1 MKILLY
7 GLIVFGLFAFNINV
21 EAKTVSTSNCISL
34 SYDMRLTSTDAQT
47 AGQVSMLQSF
57 LQEKGYLM
65 KTVPK
70 GYFGTVTQE
79 SVTYYQ
85 LKTGI
90 TPASGYVGSV
100 TRGKI
105 KSDSCGNEEIVKKGP
120 KPTIKKVSSSLPKGS
135 EVYVGGEVQIT
146 GKDLAGSSLST
157 TFVYL
162 GDKKV
167 EVRQASSELIW
178 FVVPEIPLGTY
189 KLYVSNENGKSK
201 TFKLK
206 VINSQAVISNEIP
219 ILTSVKPSKA
229 SGEVDITIKGKNLI
243 SGSTVTLSRDGQSVY
258 TYTNTKA
265 SKNGKSLTFNL
276 NLDLPQNIASKD
288 YKLRVANIMGQSNE
302 LDFTISE
309 DTSINIVSPNGGS
322 FSAGS
327 NMSVTWNK
335 TGNDPKDSYYFV
347 YLKDKSDQIL
357 GGKESGGTHFPLI
370 FRESSL
376 GYPSFNITLPT
387 DIDNV
392 VGGSPI
398 TPGRYYLEIDVAN
411 SSGVP
416 IASATSKAF
425 NITSSSKSSVT
436 LLSPNGGEKYVVGGD
451 YEIRWDRDISI
462 ANTPV
467 YLQLEDTSKI
477 GDTPEHYAPIP
488 DYQSWVSNTGVYS
501 WKIPQTLGN
510 GVMKLGAGNVY
521 KILISTYDGKISD
534 WSDKTFSISQ
544 QNEYP
549 PTAKIDFPVTA
560 DQVFTTSV
568 NSSVTIVGQFGRG
581 ESENGDAVS
590 TTFFF
595 GDGNSQITNQPSNA
609 STGGVASYHT
619 YTEPGRYTVTLV
631 FKTTNKS
638 VTSEPIY
645 IQVN

>member
-47 AGQVSMLQSF
+47 AGQVSVLQSF
-57 LQEKGYLM
+57 LQAKGYLVA
-65 KTVPK
+65 TTPK
-70 GYFGTVTQE
+70 GYFGTMTQAA
-79 SVTYYQ
+79 VIQYQ

-206 VINSQAVISNEIP
+206 VIKSQAVISNEIP

-302 LDFTISE
+302 LDFTIGETKVVQTEDVNDSLDSNTVSQSKPDLIITDIVADKKNKEIYVKYKNIGGAGQGDFTFKMSSPSGYHNGNTAYRFTVPKPNKTQKTGGLTMSVLGVKDNEITKVSATIDWENRVSE
-309 DTSINIVSPNGGS
+309 SDENNNTFSKDLDFSSSPEGDDATPFGEVNTPIVSTNHNNPPVIYSVSSVKGKRDDIISIYGKDLISDRGGS
-322 FSAGS
+322 VVS
-327 NMSVTWNK
+327 
-335 TGNDPKDSYYFV
+335 
-347 YLKDKSDQIL
+347 L
-357 GGKESGGTHFPLI
+357 GGYVWSDPEIISDSLI
-370 FRESSL
+370 RFQ
-376 GYPSFNITLPT
+376 I
-387 DIDNV
+387 
-392 VGGSPI
+392 
-398 TPGRYYLEIDVAN
+398 
-411 SSGVP
+411 SGV
-416 IASATSKAF
+416 A
-425 NITSSSKSSVT
+425 
-436 LLSPNGGEKYVVGGD
+436 
-451 YEIRWDRDISI
+451 
-462 ANTPV
+462 
-467 YLQLEDTSKI
+467 
-477 GDTPEHYAPIP
+477 IP
-488 DYQSWVSNTGVYS
+488 PPGNYKLIVSNRV
-501 WKIPQTLGN
+501 N
-510 GVMKLGAGNVY
+510 
-521 KILISTYDGKISD
+521 ISN
-534 WSDKTFSISQ
+534 Q
-544 QNEYP
+544 
-549 PTAKIDFPVTA
+549 IDF
-560 DQVFTTSV
+560 QV
-568 NSSVTIVGQFGRG
+568 
-581 ESENGDAVS
+581 E
-590 TTFFF
+590 
-595 GDGNSQITNQPSNA
+595 
-609 STGGVASYHT
+609 
-619 YTEPGRYTVTLV
+619 
-631 FKTTNKS
+631 
-638 VTSEPIY
+638 
-645 IQVN
+645 

>member
-7 GLIVFGLFAFNINV
+7 GLIVFGLFIGNISV
-21 EAKTVSTSNCISL
+21 EAKTVSTSKCISL
-34 SYDMRLTSTDAQT
+34 SYDMRLTSTNAQT

-57 LQEKGYLM
+57 LQEKGYLAA
-65 KTVPK
+65 TTPK
-70 GYFGTVTQE
+70 GYFGTMTQAALIQ
-79 SVTYYQ
+79 YQ

-90 TPASGYVGSV
+90 TPASGFIGSV
-100 TRGKI
+100 TREKI
-105 KSDSCGNEEIVKKGP
+105 KSDSCGNGEIAKMGP

-178 FVVPEIPLGTY
+178 FAVPEIPLGTY
-189 KLYVSNENGKSK
+189 KLYVSNENGNSK

-206 VINSQAVISNEIP
+206 VINSQVVISNEIP

-229 SGEVDITIKGKNLI
+229 SGEVDITIKGKNLT

-276 NLDLPQNIASKD
+276 NLDLPQNIAPKE

-302 LDFTISE
+302 LDFTIGESE
-309 DTSINIVSPNGGS
+309 DISSNLEVSSKKGSDYYSDSFTNYTIQLRNNSSSRVDAWKAYYACTNTIVSFQNSGS
-322 FSAGS
+322 DCSS
-327 NMSVTWNK
+327 SS
-335 TGNDPKDSYYFV
+335 PQ
-347 YLKDKSDQIL
+347 YLKVNNYSLSIKNPT
-357 GGKESGGTHFPLI
+357 SGTANVEIQFEALNANGDIIGRTEHF
-370 FRESSL
+370 
-376 GYPSFNITLPT
+376 ITLK
-387 DIDNV
+387 
-392 VGGSPI
+392 
-398 TPGRYYLEIDVAN
+398 
-411 SSGVP
+411 
-416 IASATSKAF
+416 ASVEESQAQ
-425 NITSSSKSSVT
+425 SSS
-436 LLSPNGGEKYVVGGD
+436 
-451 YEIRWDRDISI
+451 
-462 ANTPV
+462 
-467 YLQLEDTSKI
+467 
-477 GDTPEHYAPIP
+477 
-488 DYQSWVSNTGVYS
+488 
-501 WKIPQTLGN
+501 
-510 GVMKLGAGNVY
+510 
-521 KILISTYDGKISD
+521 
-534 WSDKTFSISQ
+534 
-544 QNEYP
+544 YP

-560 DQVFTTSV
+560 GQVFTASV

-619 YTEPGRYTVTLV
+619 YTEPGRYAVTLV